1 MEGCPAPT
9 HLESASCAARKG
21 KRCKIRLELQLRGA
35 GMRLSLYIS
44 TSYGDAPGILPG
56 ELDKIETKTARKRGA
71 GLLPHPN
78 FKSLY
83 NQVTLAVQR

>member
-1 MEGCPAPT
+1 MEGSPQPT
-9 HLESASCAARKG
+9 HLESASCAPWKR

-35 GMRLSLYIS
+35 EMRLSLYIS
-44 TSYGDAPGILPG
+44 VSYGDAPGILPG
-56 ELDKIETKTARKRGA
+56 DSDKMETKTARKRGA